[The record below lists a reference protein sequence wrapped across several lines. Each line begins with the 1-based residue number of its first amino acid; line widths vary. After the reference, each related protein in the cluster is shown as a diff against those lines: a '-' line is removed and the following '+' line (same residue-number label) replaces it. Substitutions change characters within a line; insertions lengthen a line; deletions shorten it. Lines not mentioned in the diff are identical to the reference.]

1 LSISSI
7 SFTISFLSIFPS
19 SRVFLF
25 MFIQFYLVRDS
36 QSTTLWSNALPWWV
50 LVVVKHEFRHTLH
63 IRISSF
69 NPVTGYTVLKF
80 LLARETKKQNRSS
93 TTVTESSEL
102 NFAFS
107 N

>member
-63 IRISSF
+63 IMRAAFWLPSSSSPARWLGKMSIGSCAVVFHISNTS
-69 NPVTGYTVLKF
+69 PQKC
-80 LLARETKKQNRSS
+80 
-93 TTVTESSEL
+93 
-102 NFAFS
+102 
-107 N
+107 